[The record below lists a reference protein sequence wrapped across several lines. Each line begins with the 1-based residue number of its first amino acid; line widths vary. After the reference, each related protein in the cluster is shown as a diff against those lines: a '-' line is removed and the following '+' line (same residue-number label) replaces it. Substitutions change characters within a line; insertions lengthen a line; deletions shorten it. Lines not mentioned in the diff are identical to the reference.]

1 MLRLIAQSFRGDIR
15 SMTTK
20 FGLAQPVRRVEDPRL
35 LKGAGRYTDDV
46 VLPAMLFGVV
56 LRSPHAAATITRI
69 DTAAAG
75 SLPGVKAIYT
85 AADLKADGVGPLP
98 CAAPVENRDGTPM
111 ASPPHPVLADGAVRH
126 VGDPVAFIVAENTKA
141 GRDAAEAIEVDYDIL
156 PSSTDPATTMEA
168 GKPLVWPDVKN
179 NLCFDWE
186 IGDKAATEAAFAK
199 AAHVTRLT
207 IVNNRI
213 VVSSIEARAAVADY
227 DAATGRWTLYA
238 NTQGGWLV
246 KNLIGPLFGTEP
258 DRFRVIT
265 PDVGGGFGMK
275 LFLYAEHVLTC
286 FAARKLGQ
294 PVKWAAERGE
304 AFVCDTQGRDNVTLG
319 ELAIDA
325 DGKFLALRTRNI
337 SNMGAYLSTFA
348 PYIPTYAGT
357 GVLSSVYGFQAI
369 YANVLGVFTNT
380 VPVDAYRGAG
390 RPESNYLV
398 ERLVD
403 AAASELGIDRVDLRR
418 RNMVLP
424 SAMPHSTPVGKTYDS
439 GDFRII
445 LDAGLKTMDYAGFA
459 ARRATA
465 AAAGKRRGLGLAYYL
480 EATGGDPTERAEI
493 RFADDGFVDVYV
505 GTQSTGQ
512 GHETAYVQ
520 LTADR
525 LGIDGEKIRIR
536 QGDTDTIPVGG
547 GTGGAR
553 SLYSEGQAILLTSD
567 SVITKGKQAAAE
579 MLEAAVADIAFADG
593 RFSIVGTDRGVDILT
608 LAATQ
613 RQKAAS
619 GQPATLLDAAE
630 IAAIDAHTFPNGCH
644 IAEVEV
650 DPDTGV
656 VELVRY
662 SVSDDVGKAINPLIV
677 RGQVAGGVAQ
687 GFGQAVLERTVY
699 DPDSGQLLS
708 GSFMDYALPR
718 ANELPD
724 IEVELL
730 EVPCA
735 TNPLGVKGAGEAGAV
750 GSPPAVINAII
761 DALQG
766 DGVQHIDMPATPER
780 VWRAL
785 AMAKAA

>member
-1 MLRLIAQSFRGDIR
+1 MT
-15 SMTTK
+15 TTK
-20 FGLAQPVRRVEDPRL
+20 FGLAQSVRRVEDPRL
-35 LKGAGRYTDDV
+35 LKGAGRYTDDI
-46 VLPAMLFGVV
+46 VLPGMLFGVV
-56 LRSPHAAATITRI
+56 LRSPHAAATITRL
-69 DTAAAG
+69 DTAAAAQ
-75 SLPGVKAIYT
+75 LPGIAGVYT

-98 CAAPVENRDGTPM
+98 CAALVNNRDGSPQ
-111 ASPPHPVLADGAVRH
+111 AAPPHPALAEGVVRH
-126 VGDPVAFIVAENTKA
+126 VGDPVAFIVADSIKQA
-141 GRDAAEAIEVDYDIL
+141 RDAAEAIEVDYDIL
-156 PSSTDPATTMEA
+156 PSITDLPTAMDK
-168 GKPLVWPDVKN
+168 GGVLVWPDVKH
-179 NLCFDWE
+179 NLAFDWD
-186 IGDKAATEAAFAK
+186 IGDKTATEAEFAK
-199 AAHVTRLT
+199 AAHVTKLT

-213 VVSSIEARAAVADY
+213 VVNSIEARAALADF
-227 DAATGRWTLYA
+227 DSATGRWTLYA

-246 KNLIGPLFGTEP
+246 KGLIGPLFGTDPEK
-258 DRFRVIT
+258 FRIIT

-286 FAARKLGQ
+286 YASRKLGR

-304 AFVCDTQGRDNVTLG
+304 AFLCDTQGRDNLTLG

-325 DGKFLALRTRNI
+325 DGKFTALRTRNI

-357 GVLSSVYGFQAI
+357 GVLSSVYGFKAI

-403 AAASELGIDRVDLRR
+403 AAARELGLDKVELRR
-418 RNMVLP
+418 RNMVP
-424 SAMPHSTPVGKTYDS
+424 PDAMPHSTPVGKSYDS
-439 GDFRII
+439 GDFRIV
-445 LDAGLKTMDYAGFA
+445 LDAATKHMDYAGFP
-459 ARRATA
+459 ARRAA
-465 AAAGKRRGLGLAYYL
+465 AAAQGKRRGLGLAYYL

-520 LTADR
+520 LTANN

-553 SLYSEGQAILLTSD
+553 SLYSEGQAILLTSQ
-567 SVITKGKQAAAE
+567 SVINKGKQAAAE
-579 MLEAAVADIAFADG
+579 ELEAAVADIAFAEG
-593 RFSIVGTDRGVDILT
+593 RFSIVGTDRGIDIVA

-613 RQKAAS
+613 RKKAAA

-630 IAAIDAHTFPNGCH
+630 IAPIDAHTFPNGCH
-644 IAEVEV
+644 MAEVEI
-650 DPDTGV
+650 DPETGMI
-656 VELVRY
+656 ELVRY
-662 SVSDDVGKAINPLIV
+662 SVCDDFGKTVNPLIV

-687 GFGQAVLERTVY
+687 GFGQAVLEHTVY
-699 DPDSGQLLS
+699 DPSSGQLLS

-718 ANELPD
+718 ANEFPD

-730 EVPCA
+730 EIPCA
-735 TNPLGVKGAGEAGAV
+735 SNPLGVKGAGEAGAV

-761 DALQG
+761 DALSG
-766 DGVQHIDMPATPER
+766 DGVTHIDMPATPER
-780 VWRAL
+780 VWRAMAL
-785 AMAKAA
+785 AKAA

>member
-1 MLRLIAQSFRGDIR
+1 MT
-15 SMTTK
+15 TTK

-35 LKGAGRYTDDV
+35 LKGAGRYTDDI
-46 VLPAMLFGVV
+46 VLPGMLFGVV
-56 LRSPHAAATITRI
+56 LRSPHAAAAITRL
-69 DTAAAG
+69 DVTAAAG
-75 SLPGVKAIYT
+75 LPGVAGVYT
-85 AADLKADGVGPLP
+85 ASDLSAEGIGPLP
-98 CAAPVENRDGTPM
+98 CAALVENRDGSPQ
-111 ASPPHPVLADGAVRH
+111 AAPPHPVLAEGAVRH
-126 VGDPVAFIVAENTKA
+126 VGDPVAFIVADTIKQA
-141 GRDAAEAIEVDYDIL
+141 RDAAEAVEVDYDIL
-156 PSSTDPATTMEA
+156 PSITDLPSAMDK
-168 GKPLVWPDVKN
+168 GGVLVWPDVPH
-179 NLCFDWE
+179 NLAFDWE
-186 IGDKAATEAAFAK
+186 IGDKAATEAQFAQ
-199 AAHVTRLT
+199 AAHVTKLT

-213 VVSSIEARAAVADY
+213 VVNSMEARVALADF
-227 DAATGRWTLYA
+227 DAETGRWTLYA

-246 KNLIGPLFGTEP
+246 KNLIGPVFGTDPEK
-258 DRFRVIT
+258 FRVVT

-286 FAARKLGQ
+286 YAARKLGR
-294 PVKWAAERGE
+294 PVKWAADRGE
-304 AFVCDTQGRDNVTLG
+304 AFLCDTQGRDNLTLG
-319 ELAIDA
+319 ELAVDA
-325 DGKFLALRTRNI
+325 DGKFIALRTRNI

-348 PYIPTYAGT
+348 PFIPTFAGT
-357 GVLSSVYGFQAI
+357 GVLASVYGFKAI

-403 AAASELGIDRVDLRR
+403 AAARELGIDKVELRR

-424 SAMPHSTPVGKTYDS
+424 EAMPHSTPVGKSYDS
-439 GDFRII
+439 GDFRHV
-445 LDAGLKTMDYAGFA
+445 LDAAIKHMDYVGFPS
-459 ARRATA
+459 RKA
-465 AAAGKRRGLGLAYYL
+465 AAAAKGKRRGLGLAYYL

-520 LTADR
+520 LTAHN
-525 LGIDGEKIRIR
+525 LGIDGDKIRIR

-553 SLYSEGQAILLTSD
+553 SLYSEGQAILLTSQ
-567 SVITKGKQAAAE
+567 SVIAKGKQAAAE
-579 MLEAAVADIAFADG
+579 ELEAAVADIAFADG
-593 RFSIVGTDRGVDILT
+593 TFTIVGTDRAIDIVA

-613 RQKAAS
+613 RKKAAA

-630 IAAIDAHTFPNGCH
+630 IAPIDAHTFPNGCH
-644 IAEVEV
+644 MAEVEI
-650 DPDTGV
+650 DPETGV

-662 SVSDDVGKAINPLIV
+662 SVTDDVGKAINPLIV

-687 GFGQAVLERTVY
+687 GFGQAVLEHTVY
-699 DPDSGQLLS
+699 DPSSGQLLS

-718 ANELPD
+718 ANEFPD

-730 EVPCA
+730 EIPCA
-735 TNPLGVKGAGEAGAV
+735 SNPLGVKGAGEAGAV

-761 DALQG
+761 DALSS
-766 DGVQHIDMPATPER
+766 DGVTHIDMPATPER
-780 VWRAL
+780 VWRAMAL
-785 AMAKAA
+785 AKAA

>member
-1 MLRLIAQSFRGDIR
+1 MT
-15 SMTTK
+15 TTK

-35 LKGAGRYTDDV
+35 LKGAGRYTDDI
-46 VLPAMLFGVV
+46 VLPGMLFGVV
-56 LRSPHAAATITRI
+56 LRSPHAAARLTRI
-69 DTAAAG
+69 ETAAAV
-75 SLPGVKAIYT
+75 SLPGVKGVFT
-85 AADLKADGVGPLP
+85 AADLAADGLGGLP
-98 CAAPVENRDGTPM
+98 CAAPVQNKDGSAM
-111 ASPPHPVLADGAVRH
+111 ASPGHPVLATDAVRH
-126 VGDPVAFIVAENTKA
+126 VGDPVAFIVAETAKQA
-141 GRDAAEAIEVDYDIL
+141 RDAAELIEVDYDLL
-156 PSSTDPATTMEA
+156 PSATDLASAMEP
-168 GKPLVWPDVKN
+168 GVPQVWPEAAN
-179 NLCFDWE
+179 NIVFDWE
-186 IGDKAATEAAFAK
+186 IGDKAATEAQFAK

-207 IVNNRI
+207 VVNNRI
-213 VVSSIEARAAVADY
+213 VVSSIEARASVADY
-227 DAATGRWTLYA
+227 DPATGRWTLYA

-246 KNLIGPLFGTEP
+246 KNLIGPLFGVDPEK
-258 DRFRVIT
+258 FRVVT

-286 FAARKLGQ
+286 YASRKLGQ
-294 PVKWAAERGE
+294 PVKWASERAE
-304 AFVCDTQGRDNVTLG
+304 AFLCDTQGRDNITLG

-357 GVLSSVYGFQAI
+357 SVLSSVYGFQAI

-403 AAASELGIDRVDLRR
+403 AAARELGVDRVALRR

-424 SAMPHSTPVGKTYDS
+424 DAMPHATPVGKTYDS
-439 GDFRII
+439 GDFRIV
-445 LDAGLKTMDYAGFA
+445 LDTALAKMDYAGFA
-459 ARRATA
+459 ARRAA
-465 AAAGKRRGLGLAYYL
+465 AAARGTRRGIGLAYYL

-493 RFADDGFVDVYV
+493 RFAEDGFVDVYV

-520 LTADR
+520 LTATQ

-553 SLYSEGQAILLTSD
+553 SLYSEGQAILLTAD

-579 MLEAAVADIAFADG
+579 ELEAAVADISFAEG
-593 RFSIVGTDRGVDILT
+593 RFSIVGTDRGLDIIA
-608 LAATQ
+608 LAASQ
-613 RQKAAS
+613 RRKAAA
-619 GQPATLLDAAE
+619 GQPAVTLDAAE
-630 IAAIDAHTFPNGCH
+630 IAAIDNHTFPNGCH
-644 IAEVEV
+644 MAEVEV
-650 DPDTGV
+650 DPETGSI
-656 VELVRY
+656 ELMRY
-662 SVSDDVGKAINPLIV
+662 TVCDDFGKTVNPLIV

-687 GFGQAVLERTVY
+687 GYGQAVLEHTVY
-699 DPDSGQLLS
+699 DPESGQLLS
-708 GSFMDYALPR
+708 GSFMDYALPH
-718 ANELPD
+718 ADQFPD

-730 EVPCA
+730 EIPCA

-750 GSPPAVINAII
+750 GSPPALINAII
-761 DALQG
+761 DALSP
-766 DGVQHIDMPATPER
+766 DGVTHIDMPATPER

-785 AMAKAA
+785 ELAKAA